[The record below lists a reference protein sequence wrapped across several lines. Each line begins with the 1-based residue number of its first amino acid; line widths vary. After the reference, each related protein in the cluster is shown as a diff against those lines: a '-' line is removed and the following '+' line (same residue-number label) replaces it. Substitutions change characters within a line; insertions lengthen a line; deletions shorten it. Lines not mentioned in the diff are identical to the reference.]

1 VATDKT
7 IAQNA
12 SDISAMQEYRTEAA
26 KSSSSAQTQNA
37 ILDQMRGEATGF
49 DHGSFANTIQSIKK
63 DVGSLTQAF
72 GSAMPDS
79 VASWENFQKNSGTLA
94 RSAAS
99 SLSPRVGVQE
109 LELVQK
115 YLPSATMS
123 SQGFNR
129 IADQL
134 QGLNDYQVARTQ
146 AAANFQGNPGQFEAQ
161 FARSVTPAAFIVNRM
176 PAADLQTFVSGLN
189 QSAEGRATLA
199 TIRSGIAFARQ
210 NGLMQAP
217 GGGAG
222 AASNAP
228 SAGGQ

>member
-1 VATDKT
+1 
-7 IAQNA
+7 
-12 SDISAMQEYRTEAA
+12 
-26 KSSSSAQTQNA
+26 
-37 ILDQMRGEATGF
+37 
-49 DHGSFANTIQSIKK
+49 
-63 DVGSLTQAF
+63 
-72 GSAMPDS
+72 MPDS